1 MPRIRYTGASTIR
14 EVSRDD
20 FVGVGVNDQDSISI
34 DTRANREVEIS
45 EAAAELLLRV
55 ESNDWQL
62 VPAKAEKVTKK
73 AT

>member
-55 ESNDWQL
+55 ESNDWPL